1 MSSPEQAKGQEV
13 MKRIVAVIKPYKFDE
28 VQESLGELVET
39 GCITLTD
46 VRGFGR
52 QHGHVELYRG
62 AEYVAAFFAKV
73 PVEAAVED
81 HHVDQVVDAIMQA
94 AITGNTGDGKVFV
107 LPLTETI
114 GIQTEQSLVG
124 AVQ

>member
-1 MSSPEQAKGQEV
+1 MQ
-13 MKRIVAVIKPYKFDE
+13 
-28 VQESLGELVET
+28 L
-39 GCITLTD
+39 
-46 VRGFGR
+46 
-52 QHGHVELYRG
+52 
-62 AEYVAAFFAKV
+62 
-73 PVEAAVED
+73 EAAVED

>member
-1 MSSPEQAKGQEV
+1 MSSSEQATGQEV

-39 GCITLTD
+39 GGITLTD

-62 AEYVAAFFAKV
+62 AEYVAAFFPKV
-73 PVEAAVED
+73 QLEAAVED